1 MTRPLHDR
9 TSADNDYQAAP
20 VKYRLVEPSA
30 HAPWHASMR
39 NHVGT
44 LVGTDDLG
52 DLVLDLLT
60 GSLAPTTCNNYG
72 TGMRRFTVSCNKEG
86 ITPLE
91 ATAADMLRFRAWLA
105 RSGTIAANSL
115 QPYFSAIN
123 KLFRDHLKE
132 PVALGPL
139 LTDARRGLA
148 MQQQPITA
156 PDIRVPLPAPI
167 VQQMLLFAHRHYRAL
182 T

>member
-1 MTRPLHDR
+1 
-9 TSADNDYQAAP
+9 
-20 VKYRLVEPSA
+20 
-30 HAPWHASMR
+30 MR

-60 GSLAPTTCNNYG
+60 GSLAPTTYNNYG
-72 TGMRRFTVSCNKEG
+72 TGMRRLTVFSNKEG

-91 ATAADMLRFRAWLA
+91 ATAANMLRFTAWLA

-123 KLFRDHLKE
+123 KFFRDHLKE
-132 PVALGPL
+132 SVALGPL

-148 MQQQPITA
+148 IQQQPITREWIRILLLRDSPRLLGFELGLVG
-156 PDIRVPLPAPI
+156 PDLRITGNRGIRTLE
-167 VQQMLLFAHRHYRAL
+167 
-182 T
+182 